1 MATSSENEIV
11 LTARNSA
18 FVKELA
24 EMMSKTPEE
33 MVNMIVASFKAAGWN
48 MSQIKK
54 MLN

>member
-1 MATSSENEIV
+1 MAISSESEIR
-11 LTARNSA
+11 LNAQNSA

-24 EMMSKTPEE
+24 EMMSKTPGE
-33 MVNMIVASFKAAGWN
+33 MVNMIVASFKAAGWK